1 MNTYEKIKEIV
12 VETLDIEADSVKED
26 STLASLD
33 LDSLDM
39 VELVAEVEDSFD
51 TQIDDVESIETI
63 ADLVEV
69 VDNLV
74 EA

>member
-33 LDSLDM
+33 LDSPDM

-51 TQIDDVESIETI
+51 IQIDDVESIETI

>member
-39 VELVAEVEDSFD
+39 VELVAEVEDGFD
-51 TQIDDVESIETI
+51 IQIDDVESIETI